1 MHHLQCLIARTV
13 TLVLVMLSLG
23 CESQQPTP
31 YKPTATVEDLMRSV
45 IDPAAD
51 AIWDAVVTEATAS
64 GIIETRPESQDDW
77 LNLRQHALTLAEA
90 TNLLVIQGR
99 RIASPESR
107 SELPGIDLHPDAI
120 QTLVEENW
128 NGWVRLAS
136 ELHDTSL
143 VVLNAVDAQSIDAL
157 LAAGTDLDLACENCH
172 AQYWYP
178 GHGDP
183 RPDNSRE

>member
-1 MHHLQCLIARTV
+1 MRHLRCLITRTV
-13 TLVLVMLSLG
+13 TFLIVMLAIG

-31 YKPTATVEDLMRSV
+31 YQPTATVEDLMRSI
-45 IDPAAD
+45 IDPSAD

-77 LNLRQHALTLAEA
+77 SNLRRHALTLAEA
-90 TNLLVIQGR
+90 TNLLAIQGR

-120 QTLVEENW
+120 QTLVEEDW
-128 NGWVRLAS
+128 NSWVRLAS

-143 VVLNAVDAQSIDAL
+143 VVLDAVDAQSIDAL
-157 LAAGTDLDLACENCH
+157 LAAGTELDLACENCH
-172 AQYWYP
+172 ARYWYP

-183 RPDNSRE
+183 RPDNNRE